1 MQDSFNKIM
10 KLFLASEGSDPI
22 TIQNLKNYIGGF
34 EGKKVVYI
42 PTARNGE
49 NPFNTWQDSGTWKFL
64 NSSGMDVSFVQ
75 LEDHKDYLDPKL
87 FNNKDIIW
95 FSGGACGYL
104 MYWIIRTGLDKL
116 LPKILEKSL
125 YVGSSAG
132 SMITGPN
139 LDVAEWYIG
148 EEEIGAKNIPSLNF
162 VNFDIFPHYSE
173 KHLDKIKQKY
183 CGKKLYLLKDGENII
198 VEDNK
203 ITLIG
208 EERIITNG

>member
-1 MQDSFNKIM
+1 M
-10 KLFLASEGSDPI
+10 KLFLASEGSDPR
-22 TIQNLKNYIGGF
+22 TTKKLEEYIGGF
-34 EGKKVVYI
+34 KGKSVVCI

-49 NPFNTWQDSGTWKFL
+49 NPFNTWQDSSTWEFL
-64 NSSGMDVSFVQ
+64 NSSGMDVSYVQ

-87 FNNKDIIW
+87 FNKDIVW

-125 YVGSSAG
+125 YVGGSAG

-162 VNFDIFPHYSE
+162 VDFDFYPHYDE
-173 KHLDKIKQKY
+173 LLFKEIKDRYKGNKLFLVKNGEVILVEDKKIKV
-183 CGKKLYLLKDGENII
+183 L
-198 VEDNK
+198 
-203 ITLIG
+203 G
-208 EERIITNG
+208 EERIITNE